1 MKNFSKKYKAEWT
14 LLSRFL
20 RETNQKNTPP
30 ESVIRDFKAS
40 VKNKHSL
47 STRQR
52 HRINDMCSH
61 LQKSPQLYK
70 NLTLHNT
77 KLGEILNKT
86 AGKRQQAHSGDSGAY
101 RILLDRYNQSIDPVV
116 TRDINNEQAEL
127 LMRPRDD
134 AAPAME
140 KDTTKLPDEK
150 SDVTTEEIDAL
161 KVFLLN
167 AKKTRDLQRESMFN
181 AKKIYEWTQNNKQN
195 RTFENKTFFTPVCV
209 PKTLV
214 DSKVVVS
221 NDLLFPIAN
230 SHSKKEYMIMH
241 RNGSTSKSSV
251 NPLGPR
257 YIPRD
262 MFTILSQLSDPEV
275 YSKKIAKLHKQNWH
289 LIGEGMEEN
298 QLLVFE
304 RESDTKSKTIRLGRT
319 LLGGVAA
326 VFLVIVLY
334 PMPLTKI

>member
-1 MKNFSKKYKAEWT
+1 MKAFSKKYKAEWA
-14 LLSRFL
+14 LFSRFL
-20 RETNQKNTPP
+20 RETNPKNTPP
-30 ESVIRDFKAS
+30 EFVIRDFKAS

-61 LQKSPQLYK
+61 LQKSPQLFK
-70 NLTLHNT
+70 NLTLQNT
-77 KLGEILNKT
+77 KLGEIINKT
-86 AGKRQQAHSGDSGAY
+86 ACKRQQTPSGDSGAY

-116 TRDINNEQAEL
+116 TREINNEQAEL

-134 AAPAME
+134 AVPTMK

-150 SDVTTEEIDAL
+150 SAVTTEEIDAL
-161 KVFLLN
+161 KVFLIN
-167 AKKTRDLQRESMFN
+167 AKQTRDLQRESMFN

-195 RTFENKTFFTPVCV
+195 RTFETKTFFTPVCV

-221 NDLLFPIAN
+221 NDFLFPIAN
-230 SHSKKEYMIMH
+230 SHSEKEYMIMY
-241 RNGSTSKSSV
+241 RDGSTSKSSV
-251 NPLGPR
+251 NPLGPK

-275 YSKKIAKLHKQNWH
+275 YSKKIAKLHKQDWH
-289 LIGEGMEEN
+289 LIGGGLQEN

-304 RESDTKSKTIRLGRT
+304 RESDRKSKTLKLGRN
-319 LLGGVAA
+319 LLGGMAA
-326 VFLVIVLY
+326 VFVLIVLY
-334 PMPLTKI
+334 PMPLTKL